1 MAKIDWK
8 EYMDKYLDDTTA
20 FAATASSKLPKGMV
34 YDKTGNRLPTPYALF
49 SEWCSSDLSGD
60 WAIMKTKGGFVVCTA
75 DSYDARE
82 ILGEFRATMAAK
94 KTKASKTTHTI
105 GYTFSQYTRLAG
117 KLGYVL

>member
-20 FAATASSKLPKGMV
+20 FTATASSSLPKGMI

-49 SEWCSSDLSGD
+49 SEWCSSYLSGD
-60 WAIMKTKGGFVVCTA
+60 WAIMKRKGGFVVCTA
-75 DSYDARE
+75 DSYDARA
-82 ILGEFRATMAAK
+82 ILGELRATGA
-94 KTKASKTTHTI
+94 TKNTKVCKTTYTI
-105 GYTFSQYTRLAG
+105 SYTFLQYTTLAG